1 MLMNKLNKKGHN
13 ISIQFIIVH
22 KVNKVAHSH
31 DVSVKKAK
39 TVIIHTDKER
49 RFIADLHKSYY
60 ERSNPIY
67 GVFDDEKNTIRPL
80 LDTYIQDTDFFN
92 FSLKSVDQYKGII
105 QSSDPATGGYLVICE
120 YRNEDSGNSYLLV
133 LTTQNKEGFTI
144 NDDLIIES
152 IESIDMSKIDV
163 ACLINLTKYKKV
175 KDVPE
180 NSDTYLSFVRG
191 NKDITFY
198 FMSFIGCKDKST
210 AKESSNTLLKAI
222 DSYFDNKHLES
233 DQRRLRR
240 EEIYSYCQ
248 TCMSNKE
255 AILLDVISQ
264 MLNPDEPTDF
274 KCYASESYGV
284 SATIS
289 GSREVLKKLTSIYYK
304 DKMMV
309 LGFERRLI
317 NEKKVI
323 YKEDKKELIIKAVP
337 EELAKQILNQ

>member
-1 MLMNKLNKKGHN
+1 MNKLNKKGHN
-13 ISIQFIIVH
+13 IRIQFIIVH

-31 DVSVKKAK
+31 DVSIKKAK
-39 TVIIHTDKER
+39 TTIIPTDKER

-67 GVFDDEKNTIRPL
+67 GVFDNEKNTIRPL
-80 LDTYIQDTDFFN
+80 LDEYIKDGDFFN
-92 FSLKSVDQYKGII
+92 FSIKTVDQYKGVI

-120 YRNEDSGNSYLLV
+120 YNNKDSGINYLLI

-144 NDDLIIES
+144 NEDLAIES

-163 ACLINLTKYKKV
+163 ACLINLTKYKEV
-175 KDVPE
+175 KNIHD
-180 NSDTYLSFVRG
+180 NNDTYLSFVRG

-210 AKESSNTLLKAI
+210 AKESSTTLLKAL
-222 DSYFDNKHLES
+222 DSYFDKRHLES
-233 DQRRLRR
+233 DQRRLKR
-240 EEIYSYCQ
+240 EDIYLYCHS
-248 TCMSNKE
+248 CMANKE

-264 MLNPDEPTDF
+264 MLNPDEPGDF
-274 KCYASESYGV
+274 KRYASESCGV

-309 LGFERRLI
+309 LGFERKLI
-317 NEKKVI
+317 NERRVI
-323 YKEDKKELIIKAVP
+323 YKENRKELIIKDVP
-337 EELAKQILNQ
+337 DDLAKQILNR